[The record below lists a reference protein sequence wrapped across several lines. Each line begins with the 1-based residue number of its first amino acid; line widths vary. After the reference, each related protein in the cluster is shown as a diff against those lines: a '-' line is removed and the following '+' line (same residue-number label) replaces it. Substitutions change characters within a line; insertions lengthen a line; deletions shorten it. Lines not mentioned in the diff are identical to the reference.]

1 MAATLQGGDHVQAL
15 ASLIRCCRGC
25 CPRHSPQFA
34 RRSRT
39 PEPAPAPTDTD
50 AYKFSIVGRPDSPI
64 VGGMVHRA
72 NRASFP
78 VLRGVASFS
87 LQLDP
92 GAIRQ
97 PHLHTNANEIS
108 YCAAGR
114 ARVGSLGPAGE
125 RHLFEIAAGEV
136 AYQPAGWVHWIENIG
151 DDPLS
156 ALFMYSHEQPE
167 TIDVPD
173 VLPALPPPRA

>member
-1 MAATLQGGDHVQAL
+1 MSRLSRRSFVVAGGIAL
-15 ASLIRCCRGC
+15 ATPRSLL
-25 CPRHSPQFA
+25 A
-34 RRSRT
+34 A
-39 PEPAPAPTDTD
+39 PEPPNPLSMASALAPTDTD
-50 AYKFSIVGRPDSPI
+50 AYKFSLVGATDSPI
-64 VGGMVHRA
+64 VGGLVHRA
-72 NRASFP
+72 NKTSFP

-108 YCAAGR
+108 YCVAGQ
-114 ARVGSLGPAGE
+114 ARVGLLGPAGE

-151 DDPLS
+151 DGPLS

-173 VLPALPPPRA
+173 VLPALPPPRP

>member
-1 MAATLQGGDHVQAL
+1 MSRLSRRSFVVAGGVAL
-15 ASLIRCCRGC
+15 ATPRSLLAA
-25 CPRHSPQFA
+25 PELLNPLRHPPIPT
-34 RRSRT
+34 RT
-39 PEPAPAPTDTD
+39 SSA
-50 AYKFSIVGRPDSPI
+50 SWGRPDSPI

-151 DDPLS
+151 DGPLS